1 MAFQYP
7 DGEEDERSLVCET
20 WKGDQVKM
28 LVFCSNQNDIFET
41 KIELGM
47 ET

>member
-1 MAFQYP
+1 M
-7 DGEEDERSLVCET
+7 ERKTNEAWFAKLG
-20 WKGDQVKM
+20 KGDQVKM